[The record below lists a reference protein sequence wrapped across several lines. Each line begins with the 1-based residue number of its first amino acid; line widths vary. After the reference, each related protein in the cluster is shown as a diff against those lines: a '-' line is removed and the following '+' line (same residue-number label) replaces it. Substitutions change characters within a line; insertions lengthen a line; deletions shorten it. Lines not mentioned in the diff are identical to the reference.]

1 MDGFGG
7 LRAQKVRKMAWIC
20 LAGIKNMLSGWGG
33 LGESGGLE
41 GWGGAGGLAV
51 SGCEVPDG

>member
-1 MDGFGG
+1 MDGIGG

-33 LGESGGLE
+33 LGESGGLD

-51 SGCEVPDG
+51 